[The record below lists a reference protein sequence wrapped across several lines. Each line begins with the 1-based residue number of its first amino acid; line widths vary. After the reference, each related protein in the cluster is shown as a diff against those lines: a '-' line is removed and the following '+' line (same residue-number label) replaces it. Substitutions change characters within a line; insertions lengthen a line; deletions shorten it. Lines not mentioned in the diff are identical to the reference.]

1 MDLKQVLA
9 QHFDRLFFEE
19 KMVFY
24 FAVARKCLQPWYW
37 FYLPAQIFGM
47 SGLDNRLYIYHSQ
60 ILCWAVG
67 EGNKENKALY
77 SPRAVPEVKCP
88 VEPADKI
95 FS

>member
-1 MDLKQVLA
+1 MDLEQVLA

-19 KMVFY
+19 KMVFI
-24 FAVARKCLQPWYW
+24 LQSPENVCSRGTGFIYRHR
-37 FYLPAQIFGM
+37 FFGM